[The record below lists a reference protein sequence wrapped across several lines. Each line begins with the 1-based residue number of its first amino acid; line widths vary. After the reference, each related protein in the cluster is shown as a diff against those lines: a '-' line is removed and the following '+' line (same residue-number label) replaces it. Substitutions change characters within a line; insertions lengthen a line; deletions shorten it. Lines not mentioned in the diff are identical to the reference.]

1 MKICLVCEGSY
12 PYVVGGVS
20 SWIQQLVNLF
30 PEHEFF
36 IYSIATNRSMQGK
49 FQYELP
55 DNIKFVQEVFLNDV
69 YHTQPK
75 AIKED
80 SLKNLE
86 PWQFDAFTKLVMGEV
101 EHWDS
106 IFDFF
111 LRQEWPI
118 SRFLMSRDFYS
129 ITQNIYNRNHSMA
142 IYSDF
147 LWTMRSMYLT
157 LFHIL
162 NNPPEQADIYHS
174 VSTGY
179 AGIAAALGKR
189 KWGGKMILTEHG
201 IYTREREEEII
212 KADWVA
218 ADFKSLWINYFKNLS
233 KAAYMKSDRILA
245 LFNMN
250 NVLQIELGADP
261 IKCDYIPN
269 GIDVTKFSSLS
280 TKENVDSFNVGAVIR
295 VSPIKDIK
303 TMLYSFD
310 IVKKKVPHAKFY
322 LMGPNDENPDYY
334 RECLDLL
341 DDLGTKDVFFTGRVK
356 IHDYIGKM
364 DLLVLT
370 SLSEAQPLA
379 LMEAMAAGK
388 PCVSTKVGSVRELF
402 EGSGED
408 NLGRCGLLAPIMD
421 SEEIAVNIIQL
432 YENKQMAIDFGQI
445 GKKRIE
451 KYYSEEKFIAS
462 YRELY
467 QMMGKREESWQE

>member
-174 VSTGY
+174 V
-179 AGIAAALGKR
+179 
-189 KWGGKMILTEHG
+189 
-201 IYTREREEEII
+201 
-212 KADWVA
+212 
-218 ADFKSLWINYFKNLS
+218 
-233 KAAYMKSDRILA
+233 
-245 LFNMN
+245 
-250 NVLQIELGADP
+250 
-261 IKCDYIPN
+261 
-269 GIDVTKFSSLS
+269 
-280 TKENVDSFNVGAVIR
+280 
-295 VSPIKDIK
+295 
-303 TMLYSFD
+303 
-310 IVKKKVPHAKFY
+310 FY
-322 LMGPNDENPDYY
+322 
-334 RECLDLL
+334 
-341 DDLGTKDVFFTGRVK
+341 
-356 IHDYIGKM
+356 
-364 DLLVLT
+364 
-370 SLSEAQPLA
+370 
-379 LMEAMAAGK
+379 
-388 PCVSTKVGSVRELF
+388 
-402 EGSGED
+402 
-408 NLGRCGLLAPIMD
+408 GLCWNC
-421 SEEIAVNIIQL
+421 SCSRQT
-432 YENKQMAIDFGQI
+432 
-445 GKKRIE
+445 
-451 KYYSEEKFIAS
+451 
-462 YRELY
+462 
-467 QMMGKREESWQE
+467 